1 MEWLVPFCLFWTLAA
16 VYLGGFPVEIV
27 GGSGVRQT
35 LGLFNT
41 YVLFVVVWAILR
53 AVFGGLGGMLWSVVL
68 PTVLTSL
75 ALPVIAWAGYIVV
88 GVRVQKGEVP
98 H

>member
-1 MEWLVPFCLFWTLAA
+1 
-16 VYLGGFPVEIV
+16 
-27 GGSGVRQT
+27 
-35 LGLFNT
+35 
-41 YVLFVVVWAILR
+41 
-53 AVFGGLGGMLWSVVL
+53 L
-68 PTVLTSL
+68 PTALTSL